1 VLKRTAERP
10 VFVDGQPKG
19 VVYKL
24 ANRWRWRRKVDGIGT
39 DSYARGATLE
49 DVKAHI
55 ARVCNG
61 REVIINKESK

>member
-1 VLKRTAERP
+1 MLTRTAERP

-24 ANRWRWRRKVDGIGT
+24 GPRWMWRRKVGGVGT
-39 DSYARGATLE
+39 DSYRRGSTLA

-55 ARVCNG
+55 ARVCRGNAVEI
-61 REVIINKESK
+61 RKAE